1 MASNG
6 LLEALVFARICAEGI
21 EADVS
26 DFPAECPL
34 VEVVFEA
41 GGQAPDAEAVAALR
55 RTMTDLVGVVRSG
68 EGLRQALKEIARLEA
83 AYGASPS
90 FLNMCATATLIAGC
104 ALMRE
109 ESRGAHERLD
119 FPETLPGA
127 GKRSRVTLAEVSA
140 LRDEIC
146 KEVA

>member
-1 MASNG
+1 MASRTFRMIRPYKVR
-6 LLEALVFARICAEGI
+6 ALQATVF
-21 EADVS
+21 
-26 DFPAECPL
+26 L
-34 VEVVFEA
+34 V
-41 GGQAPDAEAVAALR
+41 LW
-55 RTMTDLVGVVRSG
+55 
-68 EGLRQALKEIARLEA
+68 
-83 AYGASPS
+83 
-90 FLNMCATATLIAGC
+90 TATLIAGC

-146 KEVA
+146 KEMA